1 MLEHING
8 IPNRIADLKRKL
20 AARAG
25 RSEYA
30 GNVEAIQAE
39 IARLEAATA
48 SRKALE
54 EFIAGETVMS
64 EESGAVASGPV
75 EGEVT

>member
-20 AARAG
+20 AAREGKA
-25 RSEYA
+25 EFKD
-30 GNVEAIQAE
+30 NVPAIKAE

-54 EFIAGETVMS
+54 EFIAGETVTS
-64 EESGAVASGPV
+64 EESGAVALADAEDPV
-75 EGEVT
+75 Q